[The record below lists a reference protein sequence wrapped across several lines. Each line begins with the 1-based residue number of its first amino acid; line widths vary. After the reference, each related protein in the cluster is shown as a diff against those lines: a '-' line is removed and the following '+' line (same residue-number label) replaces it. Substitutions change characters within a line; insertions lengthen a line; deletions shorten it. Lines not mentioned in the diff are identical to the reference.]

1 MMIGVV
7 YAIVLGLAIA
17 GVWEAR
23 NAADDVVQS
32 EALALHEVQEG
43 THVLLRSVRRPGAHR
58 RAQIRALH
66 RPAGV
71 AAHGGFR

>member
-23 NAADDVVQS
+23 GAAQESVRQ
-32 EALALHEVQEG
+32 EAQALHEISERVQ
-43 THVLLRSVRRPGAHR
+43 VY
-58 RAQIRALH
+58 
-66 RPAGV
+66 PADGS
-71 AAHGGFR
+71 